1 VENFFFLVDDIVA
14 SELLRRKNLPWFL
27 PLDVGQ
33 DVLEVVVMGSLMLIC
48 AVAASLAF
56 GVLVAYGVCLA
67 MFRIFRVHATAVA
80 KERVA
85 SVQMAIEG

>member
-1 VENFFFLVDDIVA
+1 MNDIVA